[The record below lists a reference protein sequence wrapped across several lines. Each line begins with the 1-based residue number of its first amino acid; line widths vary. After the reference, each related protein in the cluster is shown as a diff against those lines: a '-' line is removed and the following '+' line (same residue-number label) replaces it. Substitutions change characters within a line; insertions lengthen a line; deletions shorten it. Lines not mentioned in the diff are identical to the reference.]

1 MENGI
6 IIKGVTYELTQPPP
20 NTLGCDLCDLQDMCM
35 SLNEQGGICAIHPG
49 INQYYKKLT

>member
-6 IIKGVTYELTQPPP
+6 IIEGVTYELTQPPP

-49 INQYYKKLT
+49 INNYYKKIT